1 MAIGKKAA
9 RKVKKAV
16 KAVARVSPV
25 ELDPRKKG
33 FLTAK
38 KKGRGARIIPPGA
51 LGVMVGLAGLK
62 PMKTPA
68 IFSQNRL
75 AKETGTRGLPEQQEA
90 RRQAKKKPTSPGFA
104 SWNIPTVLSRSP
116 VQRPSKRFAV
126 GATKPASPPKRRRR
140 SKSN

>member
-1 MAIGKKAA
+1 MAERKKKIKKTLSKAA
-9 RKVKKAV
+9 KAEMKMFIPPALIDLLAGKPKKAV
-16 KAVARVSPV
+16 K
-25 ELDPRKKG
+25 
-33 FLTAK
+33 TALGIK
-38 KKGRGARIIPPGA
+38 ETGKGRWNIPPGER
-51 LGVMVGLAGLK
+51 LK

-75 AKETGTRGLPEQQEA
+75 AKETGTRGLPERQEA
-90 RRQAKKKPTSPGFA
+90 RRRKVTQKAKTI
-104 SWNIPTVLSRSP
+104 WNIPTVLSRSP

>member
-1 MAIGKKAA
+1 MAIGKKAV
-9 RKVKKAV
+9 RKIKKAV

-75 AKETGTRGLPEQQEA
+75 AKETGKRGLPEQQEA
-90 RRQAKKKPTSPGFA
+90 RRRKVTQKAKTI
-104 SWNIPTVLSRSP
+104 WNIPTVLSRSP